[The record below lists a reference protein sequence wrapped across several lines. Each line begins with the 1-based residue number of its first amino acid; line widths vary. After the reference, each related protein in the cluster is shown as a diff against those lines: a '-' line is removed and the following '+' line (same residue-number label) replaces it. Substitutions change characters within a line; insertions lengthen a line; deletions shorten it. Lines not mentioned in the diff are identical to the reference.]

1 MNNLRILLL
10 IPTFFILFSC
20 STNNENNL
28 FELYLE
34 KEWEKTLQENPIFAT
49 YTGDKRFNT
58 EISSNSID
66 EYLKNKDLLQNSL
79 NILNEI
85 NINNLSDDNQLNY
98 KLYLFELERSIE
110 SKKFSTYCY
119 RLNQRGGIQS
129 FYETGDRLVYTSN
142 QDYLDW
148 YARLEKFADNIK
160 TSLEVKKNV

>member
-20 STNNENNL
+20 STNNENYL

-34 KEWEKTLQENPIFAT
+34 KEWEKTLEENPIFAT

-66 EYLKNKDLLQNSL
+66 EYLKDKDLLQNSL

-98 KLYLFELERSIE
+98 KLYSFELERSIE
-110 SKKFSTYCY
+110 SKKFS
-119 RLNQRGGIQS
+119 
-129 FYETGDRLVYTSN
+129 
-142 QDYLDW
+142 
-148 YARLEKFADNIK
+148 
-160 TSLEVKKNV
+160 